1 MIKLSNGDS
10 LVINDY
16 ISEGSP
22 YISAEKEEGDSVY
35 YWAIVNADGS
45 KKWILDPEGNRMPAT
60 GEQIAIPTVTPVLN
74 PDDNT
79 YYWNIVSAGDTTFVL
94 DQNGKKVPVTSH
106 EGELSIFKRVD
117 NSYDDHLVIVL
128 ANGGTLTIP
137 KIYTIAF
144 STTSLTMAVSTQKP
158 VTYRVYGADA
168 NSQYT
173 LITQGDI
180 TATLTQDSKDVEAGV
195 ITVKTGATF
204 TGNGKVLLLV
214 AAGKGS
220 TKTMTKSITVALE

>member
-1 MIKLSNGDS
+1 M
-10 LVINDY
+10 
-16 ISEGSP
+16 
-22 YISAEKEEGDSVY
+22 
-35 YWAIVNADGS
+35 
-45 KKWILDPEGNRMPAT
+45 T
-60 GEQIAIPTVTPVLN
+60 
-74 PDDNT
+74 
-79 YYWNIVSAGDTTFVL
+79 
-94 DQNGKKVPVTSH
+94 
-106 EGELSIFKRVD
+106 
-117 NSYDDHLVIVL
+117 
-128 ANGGTLTIP
+128 
-137 KIYTIAF
+137 
-144 STTSLTMAVSTQKP
+144 VSTQKP